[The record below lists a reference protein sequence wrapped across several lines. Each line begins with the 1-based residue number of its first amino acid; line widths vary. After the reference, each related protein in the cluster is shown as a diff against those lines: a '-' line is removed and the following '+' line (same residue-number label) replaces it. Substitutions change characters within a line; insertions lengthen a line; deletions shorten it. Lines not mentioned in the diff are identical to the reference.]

1 MEVAIGQRFKV
12 NSVGMSRSLAVLDQ
26 GIALLAEGVV
36 ADHVAEGRLRHVLPG
51 WHGTPVPV
59 YALTET
65 RLLPAKTL
73 RFIEFLQERL
83 ATGP

>member
-1 MEVAIGQRFKV
+1 MY
-12 NSVGMSRSLAVLDQ
+12 RSFAVLGQ

-36 ADHVAEGRLRHVLPG
+36 ADDVAEGRLRRILPR
-51 WHGTPVPV
+51 WHGSPIPV

-83 ATGP
+83 ATR